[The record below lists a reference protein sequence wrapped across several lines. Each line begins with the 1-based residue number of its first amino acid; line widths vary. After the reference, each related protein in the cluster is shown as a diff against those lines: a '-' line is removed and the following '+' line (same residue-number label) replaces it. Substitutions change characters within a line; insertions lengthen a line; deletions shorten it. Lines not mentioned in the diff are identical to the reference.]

1 MQFFCI
7 GINYHTANTEIREKV
22 AFQDLRK
29 IDISN
34 SLIEEGVRELVI
46 LSTCNRSEI
55 YFYGTEGSTDIVW
68 KFFENTLSDESSN
81 KNIYFKEGVAAVTH
95 LFNVAAGFDSLVIGE
110 DQILGQV
117 KEAHLLAMSI
127 GSSKKF
133 LNKVFRE
140 AIGTAKKIKS
150 KLKISEN
157 PLSVGYIA
165 IKYLNEKLGTLED
178 KSVLVAGTGNMGKLA
193 LNYLLENKVKNI
205 YATYRNSRNCCELEH
220 KFPEIKFIDFKDRY
234 EYIGN
239 IDVLI
244 SCTLSPHV
252 VFDHVDIATDKV
264 LHIMDLAIPRDVDN
278 MLGNR
283 ENVNLY
289 NIDDLQKIA
298 DENYIKRKQLLIEG
312 KTIID
317 EDVKDLLSW
326 FDNLYLEPAIKS
338 LNRVSLN
345 VQAETMEYLT
355 NKLELKQ
362 KDRLIIEKI
371 LNASLN
377 RIIKVPLTRL
387 NEIENSKKKKEY
399 AKMLDDLFT
408 LEVEED

>member
-7 GINYHTANTEIREKV
+7 GINYNTANTEIREKV

-34 SLIEEGVRELVI
+34 YLIEQGVRELVI

-55 YFYGTEGSTDIVW
+55 YFYGSEGSTDIVRI
-68 KFFENTLSDESSN
+68 FFENALSDESSN

-95 LFNVAAGFDSLVIGE
+95 LFNVAAGFDSLVLGE

-117 KEAHLLAMSI
+117 KEAHLLAISI
-127 GSSKKF
+127 GSSKKL

-140 AIGTAKKIKS
+140 AIVTAKKIKS

-165 IKYLNEKLGTLED
+165 IKYLNEKLGTLEG

-193 LNYLLENKVKNI
+193 LNYLLENKVKKI
-205 YATYRNSRNCCELEH
+205 YATYRNSKSCCELEH

-234 EYIGN
+234 EYISN

-244 SCTLSPHV
+244 SCTSSPHV
-252 VFDHVDIATDKV
+252 VFDHVDIAADKV
-264 LHIMDLAIPRDVDN
+264 LHIMDLAIPRDVDS
-278 MLGNR
+278 MLGYR
-283 ENVNLY
+283 ENINLY
-289 NIDDLQKIA
+289 NIDDLQKIS
-298 DENYIKRKQLLIEG
+298 DKNHKKRKQLLIEG
-312 KTIID
+312 RGIID
-317 EDVKDLLSW
+317 EDVKALFNWID
-326 FDNLYLEPAIKS
+326 DLYLEPAIKS

-345 VQAETMEYLT
+345 VQEETMEYLT
-355 NKLELKQ
+355 SKLELKK
-362 KDRLIIEKI
+362 KDRMIIEKI

-377 RIIKVPLTRL
+377 RIIKLPLTRL
-387 NEIENSKKKKEY
+387 NEIENSKTKKEY

-408 LEVEED
+408 LEAEED